1 MKPLLSEEIQRAVRG
16 RWLARGGSEKILGVS
31 IDSRTAGAGQLFVAI
46 VGKNHDGH
54 NHLAAAA
61 AAGCTLAII
70 GKDFDAPLS
79 VLQRFR
85 VGALAVNDTTTALGD
100 LAAFYRRQLP
110 AAVVAVTGSNG
121 KSTVRRMIHHIL
133 SKRLTGSCGLKN
145 HNNHIGVPL
154 TLLAVEPKDDF
165 VVCEMGTSSHGE
177 IARLSQIGQPNVA
190 VITSVS
196 PSHLEGLGSLT
207 HVAVEKAAL
216 LTHLAARGLAIVNAD
231 SKELDRALSNYKC
244 NVIRFGASAGASLR
258 LTSYTPVDTGQEFV
272 INNRLKVTLSVCG
285 RHNACNAMAAIAVAQ
300 RFGFGQGEAAKA
312 LADYAGMEMRLQF
325 IDLGG
330 HSTLINDAY
339 NANPASML
347 AAADVLADSAGRRRV
362 MIVGDMLELGG
373 KSQALHEDVG
383 RKLATMK
390 IDLLI
395 GAGNLGARMA
405 AAAAEA
411 GLAAEAFKSP
421 EHLADHLDGL
431 LHRGDTILI
440 KGSRG
445 SQMERLIEPITA
457 ALSAAPAAPRVR
469 KAHPKGGA
477 K

>member
-1 MKPLLSEEIQRAVRG
+1 MKPLLGEEIQRAVHG
-16 RWLARGGSEKILGVS
+16 RWLTRGASEKILGVS
-31 IDSRTAGAGQLFVAI
+31 IDSRTARAGELFIAI

-54 NHLAAAA
+54 SHLAAAA
-61 AAGCTLAII
+61 DAGCTAAII
-70 GKDFDAPLS
+70 SKDYRPSAKI
-79 VLQRFR
+79 LQRFG
-85 VGALAVNDTTTALGD
+85 VGVLAVDDTTTALGD
-100 LAAFYRRQLP
+100 LAAFYRRHVS

-165 VVCEMGTSSHGE
+165 VVSEMGTSSHGE

-196 PSHLEGLGSLT
+196 PSHLEGLGSVT

-258 LTSYTPVDTGQEFV
+258 LTNYTPCGTGQEFV
-272 INNRLKVTLSVCG
+272 INNRLKVTLCVCG
-285 RHNACNAMAAIAVAQ
+285 RHNALNALAAIAVAQ
-300 RFGFGQGEAAKA
+300 RFGFAQGEAAKA
-312 LADYAGMEMRLQF
+312 LADYQGMEMRLQF
-325 IDLGG
+325 VDLG

-362 MIVGDMLELGG
+362 MIAGDMLELGG
-373 KSQALHEDVG
+373 KSQSFHEDVG
-383 RKLATMK
+383 RKLAQLK

-395 GAGNLGARMA
+395 GAGPLGARMA

-421 EHLADHLDGL
+421 EHLADHLGAL
-431 LHRGDTILI
+431 LQRGDTILI

-445 SQMERLIEPITA
+445 AQMERLIEPIAA
-457 ALSAAPAAPRVR
+457 ALAGAPDTLRAR
-469 KAHPKGGA
+469 KGRAKDGA